1 MSDENP
7 DVKIPESP
15 DDAVSLVEEDTDE
28 EETMSKQKA
37 NLIRAQKRL
46 IDGSDSE

>member
-15 DDAVSLVEEDTDE
+15 DEAVSLVEEDMDG
-28 EETMSKQKA
+28 EETVNKQKA